1 MKNDMTDVKISVIVP
16 CHNVVGM
23 VGECLE
29 SIVNQTIGLSHL
41 EIILVDDGSTDTSR
55 IICEKWKQI
64 DNRII
69 LYRQKNQGV
78 SEARNQGIK
87 KHLVNIHYL

>member
-1 MKNDMTDVKISVIVP
+1 MKNKLISV
-16 CHNVVGM
+16 VVIIYNI
-23 VGECLE
+23 EKYLDDCIE
-29 SIVNQTIGLSHL
+29 SIVNQSYENL

-87 KHLVNIHYL
+87 KHLINIHYL

>member
-1 MKNDMTDVKISVIVP
+1 MEWRLNHVGQMAQSVQDYSCI
-16 CHNVVGM
+16 
-23 VGECLE
+23 E
-29 SIVNQTIGLSHL
+29 SIVNQSYENL

>member
-1 MKNDMTDVKISVIVP
+1 MKNKLISV
-16 CHNVVGM
+16 VVIIYNI
-23 VGECLE
+23 EKYLDDCIE
-29 SIVNQTIGLSHL
+29 SIVNQSYENL

-69 LYRQKNQGV
+69 LYRQKKSRSIG
-78 SEARNQGIK
+78 SKKSRNK

>member
-1 MKNDMTDVKISVIVP
+1 M
-16 CHNVVGM
+16 
-23 VGECLE
+23 LF
-29 SIVNQTIGLSHL
+29 SIVVPVYNVEKYLDECINSIIEQSKAIDNDL
-41 EIILVDDGSTDTSR
+41 EVLLIDDGSTDTSR